1 MAPSREIEKLQRR
14 WQENPL
20 GLTFAPLAEAYRK
33 EGMLP
38 DALELLEIGL
48 AQHPNYVPA
57 HIVRGRCFLDG
68 RAGDAAASSFLRVL
82 DLDPE
87 NVIALKGLADIS
99 ERAGHLPEAAR
110 WLERLLDF
118 DRSNDDARLQLDRI
132 RSGLPKPEAI
142 PVLAPPAEEA
152 MLPRAEIVELDND
165 SVEVIRYD
173 PIELSA
179 VVSSEYQ
186 PPSDSDALRAAE
198 AMGIVSEPALVA
210 EPEPEPEQPA
220 VVEPIVVAEA
230 AAEIPAD
237 TGADVEETESVDADD
252 HAAVAG
258 VEADPELVVTET
270 MAEVFLRQGHREL
283 ALAVYTQLAG
293 RTPDDHRIRDAITRL
308 EAELKPAVPPS
319 LPAFAAVLTG
329 GASVRSF
336 FEQLLSASRPRVAE
350 AQLPQGL
357 SLGAVFGEEARA
369 KPVAAVESGP
379 SYDEFYAEEPGPEE
393 EPAGLPS
400 KNDLSAGDDLE
411 NFTSWLKGLRR

>member
-1 MAPSREIEKLQRR
+1 
-14 WQENPL
+14 
-20 GLTFAPLAEAYRK
+20 
-33 EGMLP
+33 
-38 DALELLEIGL
+38 
-48 AQHPNYVPA
+48 
-57 HIVRGRCFLDG
+57 
-68 RAGDAAASSFLRVL
+68 
-82 DLDPE
+82 
-87 NVIALKGLADIS
+87 
-99 ERAGHLPEAAR
+99 
-110 WLERLLDF
+110 
-118 DRSNDDARLQLDRI
+118 
-132 RSGLPKPEAI
+132 
-142 PVLAPPAEEA
+142 
-152 MLPRAEIVELDND
+152 
-165 SVEVIRYD
+165 
-173 PIELSA
+173 
-179 VVSSEYQ
+179 
-186 PPSDSDALRAAE
+186 
-198 AMGIVSEPALVA
+198 MGIVSEPALVA

-220 VVEPIVVAEA
+220 VVEPIGGAEA

-237 TGADVEETESVDADD
+237 TAADVEETESVDADD

-308 EAELKPAVPPS
+308 EAELKPVVPPS

-336 FEQLLSASRPRVAE
+336 FEQLLSASRPRLAE
-350 AQLPQGL
+350 APLPQGL